1 MRFPILLP
9 EQIEG
14 DSFAAQLAMHPRPIG
29 LRPLDLGGRRQREQ
43 HRLQGKLGQALRQRP
58 ANTGEAGATQVL
70 AHRGGR
76 SPHRAGNLPVGAPAR
91 MVQAQHVFDL
101 AHG

>member
-76 SPHRAGNLPVGAPAR
+76 GPHHLGDLSVGAAACVMQP
-91 MVQAQHVFDL
+91 QNFFDL